1 MQALIP
7 TRGAKLKRTA
17 AALLALLGWV
27 ALVLGYVR
35 FIGAT
40 SDQGLP
46 FSEATVRFFSFFTI
60 QTSILA
66 ALVLTAFA
74 IKTGPEEWLVHPFVR
89 SAVAAYIVM
98 VGIIYDTV
106 LRPLEPLQNVQSFTN
121 IVMHYLMP
129 WGYLLFW
136 LTCVRK
142 AGLRW
147 YDPLLWL
154 IYPLFYLG
162 LILVRGK
169 MSGFYPYPF
178 IDAKTLGYAGVAANT
193 AGLLIV
199 CAAIGMCLV
208 LIGWWLSR
216 RQPV

>member
-1 MQALIP
+1 MTLTQ
-7 TRGAKLKRTA
+7 TAKLKRTA
-17 AALLALLGWV
+17 AALLALLGWATLLLQYWLLMRTAGV
-27 ALVLGYVR
+27 MALSPL
-35 FIGAT
+35 
-40 SDQGLP
+40 
-46 FSEATVRFFSFFTI
+46 EATIRFFSYFTI
-60 QTSILA
+60 QSNILA

-74 IKTGPEEWLVHPFVR
+74 IKSGPEEWLVHPFVR
-89 SAVAAYIVM
+89 SAVAVYIAM
-98 VGIIYDTV
+98 VGLVYAV
-106 LRPLEPLQNVQSFTN
+106 LLRQLWSPVGAQWIADAML
-121 IVMHYLMP
+121 HYAMP
-129 WGYLLFW
+129 VAYLLFW

-162 LILVRGK
+162 FVLVRGK

-208 LIGWWLSR
+208 MTGWWLAR

>member
-1 MQALIP
+1 MQAMTL
-7 TRGAKLKRTA
+7 TRTAKLKRTA
-17 AALLALLGWV
+17 AALLALLGWI
-27 ALVLGYVR
+27 ALGIGYAR
-35 FIGAT
+35 FVGAT
-40 SDQGLP
+40 GDQEL
-46 FSEATVRFFSFFTI
+46 SSTEATVRFFSFFTI
-60 QTSILA
+60 QTNILV

-98 VGIIYDTV
+98 VGIIYLTV
-106 LRPLEPLQNVQSFTN
+106 LRPIEPLQNALSFTN
-121 IVMHYLMP
+121 VVMHYLMP
-129 WGYLLFW
+129 VAYLLFW

-162 LILVRGK
+162 FVLVRGK

-208 LIGWWLSR
+208 MTGWWLAR
-216 RQPV
+216 WQPV

>member
-1 MQALIP
+1 MTL
-7 TRGAKLKRTA
+7 TRTAKLKRTA
-17 AALLALLGWV
+17 AALLALLGW
-27 ALVLGYVR
+27 ATLLRQFYVSMMAS
-35 FIGAT
+35 GVM
-40 SDQGLP
+40 GL
-46 FSEATVRFFSFFTI
+46 SQTEGIVRFFSYFTV
-60 QTSILA
+60 QTNILA

-74 IKTGPEEWLVHPFVR
+74 IKTGPDEWLVHPFVR
-89 SAVAAYIVM
+89 SAVATYILM

-106 LRPLEPLQNVQSFTN
+106 LRPLEPLQNMVSFTN
-121 IVMHYLMP
+121 LMMHYAMP
-129 WGYLLFW
+129 LAYLAFW

-162 LILVRGK
+162 FVLVRGK

-199 CAAIGMCLV
+199 CAAIGFCLV
-208 LIGWWLSR
+208 MIGWWLSC

>member
-1 MQALIP
+1 MTVIR
-7 TRGAKLKRTA
+7 TAKLKRTA
-17 AALLALLGWV
+17 AALLALLGWIT
-27 ALVLGYVR
+27 LVLGYLH
-35 FIGAT
+35 FAGT
-40 SDQGLP
+40 TGDPGL
-46 FSEATVRFFSFFTI
+46 SLIEATIRFFSFFTI
-60 QTSILA
+60 QTNILV

-74 IKTGPEEWLVHPFVR
+74 IRTGPEEWLVHPFVR
-89 SAVAAYIVM
+89 SAVCAYIVM
-98 VGIIYDTV
+98 VGIIYVTV
-106 LRPLEPLQNVQSFTN
+106 LRPLELPQTKTSFTN

-129 WGYLLFW
+129 VAYLLFW

-169 MSGFYPYPF
+169 LSGFYPYPF

-193 AGLLIV
+193 TGLLAV
-199 CAAIGMCLV
+199 CAATGMVLV
-208 LIGWWLSR
+208 MIGWALSR
-216 RQPV
+216 RQPC

>member
-1 MQALIP
+1 MTL
-7 TRGAKLKRTA
+7 TRTAKLKRTA
-17 AALLALLGWV
+17 AALLALLGWT
-27 ALVLGYVR
+27 ALIVGYAR
-35 FIGAT
+35 FTGAMG
-40 SDQGLP
+40 DQGL
-46 FSEATVRFFSFFTI
+46 SLAEATVRFFSFFTV
-60 QTSILA
+60 QTNVLA

-89 SAVAAYIVM
+89 SAVAAYIVI
-98 VGIIYDTV
+98 VGIIYVTM
-106 LRPLEPLQNVQSFTN
+106 LRPLEPPQNAMSFTN

-129 WGYLLFW
+129 IAYLLFW
-136 LTCVRK
+136 LACVRK

-147 YDPLLWL
+147 YDPLLWV

-162 LILVRGK
+162 FVLVRGK

-193 AGLLIV
+193 AGLLVV

-208 LIGWWLSR
+208 LIGWWLAR

>member
-1 MQALIP
+1 MALMR
-7 TRGAKLKRTA
+7 TATLKRTA
-17 AALLALLGWV
+17 AALLALLGWATL
-27 ALVLGYVR
+27 ALAYVR

-40 SDQGLP
+40 GDQGLA
-46 FSEATVRFFSFFTI
+46 FSEATVRFFSFFTV
-60 QTSILA
+60 QTNILA

-74 IKTGPEEWLVHPFVR
+74 IRTAPEEWLVHPFVR

-121 IVMHYLMP
+121 IVMHYAMP
-129 WGYLLFW
+129 IGYLAFW

-142 AGLRW
+142 TGLRW

-162 LILVRGK
+162 LVLVRGK

-193 AGLLIV
+193 AGLLVV

-208 LIGWWLSR
+208 MIGWWLAR
-216 RQPV
+216 RQPS

>member
-1 MQALIP
+1 MTL
-7 TRGAKLKRTA
+7 TRTAKLKRTA

-27 ALVLGYVR
+27 TLVLGYVR

-40 SDQGLP
+40 GDQGL
-46 FSEATVRFFSFFTI
+46 SLAEATVRFFSFFAI
-60 QTSILA
+60 QANILA
-66 ALVLTAFA
+66 VLVLTAFA
-74 IKTGPEEWLVHPFVR
+74 VKTGPEEWLVHPFVR

-98 VGIIYDTV
+98 VGIIYETM
-106 LRPLEPLQNVQSFTN
+106 LSPIEPLQNVQSFTN
-121 IVMHYLMP
+121 IAMHYLMP
-129 WGYLLFW
+129 LGYPVFW

-162 LILVRGK
+162 LVLVRGK

-178 IDAKTLGYAGVAANT
+178 LDAKTLGYAGVAANT
-193 AGLLIV
+193 AGLLVV

-216 RQPV
+216 LQPA